1 MADSLIRII
10 NLWILFP
17 IGLFFRLILIFSV
30 LLIIRRLYVYGKKR
44 SKVAVVVLGDVGRSP
59 RMSYHSVSLAS
70 HGFDVTLVGYAGSVP
85 HPLVLE
91 SKKIRL
97 QFVKEAHVTRGY
109 LPIFTKLELKIYTS
123 CVSALLYKS
132 HITATYNT
140 TYLLLQNPPCIPSLA
155 ICCFLSVCNGSKLI
169 IDWHNYGYSILALS
183 LGENHLMVKVA
194 KCQKVRIVS
203 KRAYLMY
210 EEIFGQ
216 LSSGNLCVTKA
227 MQEHLFNKWNISADV
242 MHDRAA
248 SIFRKLD
255 NEERHKLFLRFGEDY
270 PEFATPGKGESRF
283 THMGELGVSMKSDRP
298 AILISSTSW
307 TEDEDFSVLLEAL
320 QYYEENTSL
329 DLPNILC
336 VITGKGPQKSYYQ
349 KQIAAKNWKRV
360 EIITPWLEASDYP
373 KLLGSADLGVSLH
386 TSSSGLDLPMKVVDM
401 FGSSLPVAAINFNCL
416 SELVQHNVNGF
427 VFENSAELSKQLVN
441 IFSDF
446 PQDRTTLNRLSKEV
460 EKFRNIT
467 WNEAWD
473 KNVLPLFKR

>member
-17 IGLFFRLILIFSV
+17 IGLFFRLVLIFSI

-91 SKKIRL
+91 SKNIRL
-97 QFVKEAHVTRGY
+97 QFVKEAHVTRGMPRIFAYFYKVVTQSVY
-109 LPIFTKLELKIYTS
+109 LLWTMVVQ
-123 CVSALLYKS
+123 VSATEYILV
-132 HITATYNT
+132 
-140 TYLLLQNPPCIPSLA
+140 QNPPCIPSLA
-155 ICCFLSVCNGSKLI
+155 ICCFLSVWNGSKLI

-183 LGENHLMVKVA
+183 LGENHPMVKIA
-194 KCQKVRIVS
+194 KW
-203 KRAYLMY
+203 Y

-255 NEERHKLFLRFGEDY
+255 NEERHKLFLRLGQDY
-270 PEFATPGKGESRF
+270 PEFVASGKGESRF
-283 THMGELGVSMKSDRP
+283 THIGELGVSMKNDRP

-320 QYYEENTSL
+320 QYYEENTSF

-360 EIITPWLEASDYP
+360 KIITPWLEASDYP

-401 FGSSLPVAAINFNCL
+401 FGSSLPVAAVNFNCL
-416 SELVQHNVNGF
+416 SELVQHDVNGF

-441 IFSDF
+441 VFSDF
-446 PQDRTTLNRLSKEV
+446 PQDTTTLNRLSEEV
-460 EKFRNIT
+460 EKFRNIP